1 MLTRHQISQTK
12 ATDKH
17 TNKHPDTIQVLGTAF
32 NISSLT
38 PSSPT
43 FQEIYNEPLLWQDF
57 KQSCFLFFLQ
67 KELEYECFC
76 FTKKSR
82 AFCEQMM
89 LRADV
94 HKQIHNQA
102 DDLFFTSHLDLSG
115 SIYINCFYSLQ
126 HWLCKPRQNLNQT
139 HAATSL
145 TAQTQHSAGR
155 RLLEMCLL
163 HRPTRNALGFT
174 GAHIKAQT
182 EQSQLLRDN
191 KERVLLGEPPPVKKM
206 PSPRLKGQG
215 TATSL

>member
-1 MLTRHQISQTK
+1 MSHYFDRTSNK
-12 ATDKH
+12 A
-17 TNKHPDTIQVLGTAF
+17 AF
-32 NISSLT
+32 FFSSKRIRIWMFLLH
-38 PSSPT
+38 
-43 FQEIYNEPLLWQDF
+43 QEIQSLLWTDDA
-57 KQSCFLFFLQ
+57 
-67 KELEYECFC
+67 
-76 FTKKSR
+76 TSR
-82 AFCEQMM
+82 CT
-89 LRADV
+89 
-94 HKQIHNQA
+94 QA
-102 DDLFFTSHLDLSG
+102 DSQSSRWSLLYSHLDLSG

-126 HWLCKPRQNLNQT
+126 HWLCKPRQILNQT

-191 KERVLLGEPPPVKKM
+191 KERVLPGEPPPAKKT

-215 TATSL
+215 TATPF